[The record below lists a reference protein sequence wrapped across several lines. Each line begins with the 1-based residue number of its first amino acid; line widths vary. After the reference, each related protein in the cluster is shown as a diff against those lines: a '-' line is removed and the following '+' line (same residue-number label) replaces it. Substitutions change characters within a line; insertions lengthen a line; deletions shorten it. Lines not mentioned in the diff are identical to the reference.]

1 MKNNE
6 VIILSNKF
14 SNTIFSPGEC
24 ETCKCFTDLTNDE
37 NAIYKYNCLVKEG
50 DTFCNT
56 AQKLINSLMKAE
68 KVTNMEDYINRLR
81 AIKNKN
87 RKND

>member
-1 MKNNE
+1 MESKE

-14 SNTIFSPGEC
+14 SNTILSPGKC

-56 AQKLINSLMKAE
+56 IQNVINSLMKAE
-68 KVTNMEDYINRLR
+68 KVTNMGDYIYKLR